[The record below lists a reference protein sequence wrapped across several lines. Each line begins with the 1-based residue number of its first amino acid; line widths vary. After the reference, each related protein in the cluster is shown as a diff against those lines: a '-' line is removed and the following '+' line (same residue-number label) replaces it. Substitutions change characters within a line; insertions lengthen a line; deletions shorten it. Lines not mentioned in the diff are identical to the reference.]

1 MRRNSSWSI
10 YKRECGYPPDSHWP
24 RLIVIAHLKTLK
36 DKGKGRAPSNFV
48 DGLEDDIV
56 PGPEVNLGYDEP
68 VALEDESD
76 DNDSDFES
84 FDSGDEDYSDTS
96 LPNVRKWPNKR
107 TSRVNTRHFDDP
119 KVKQIVFPAAATD
132 SIIRDFNF
140 MSGGASTS
148 AGSSGHNISRST
160 GFVAPTEIYYVDSDV
175 VPDSEPE
182 PDLLEPIV
190 QVGWMLGNGK
200 ESNNGQWK
208 PEYDPNDIQDV
219 YLARREAR
227 KRARLEKQDMRM
239 LEYQL
244 GRRLTYV
251 GLAGIFYSVIYPF

>member
-1 MRRNSSWSI
+1 
-10 YKRECGYPPDSHWP
+10 
-24 RLIVIAHLKTLK
+24 LIVIAHLKTLK

-56 PGPEVNLGYDEP
+56 SDPEVNLGYDEP
-68 VALEDESD
+68 MALEDESD

-84 FDSGDEDYSDTS
+84 FDSGDQDYSDTS
-96 LPNVRKWPNKR
+96 LPNVRKFPKKR

-119 KVKQIVFPAAATD
+119 EEVEQIVFPAAAAD
-132 SIIRDFNF
+132 SIRDFNF

-160 GFVAPTEIYYVDSDV
+160 RFVAPTEIYYVDTDV

-190 QVGWMLGNGK
+190 QMGWMLGKGK
-200 ESNNGQWK
+200 ESNSGQWK
-208 PEYDPNDIQDV
+208 PEYDADDIQDV
-219 YLARREAR
+219 YSARKEAR

-251 GLAGIFYSVIYPF
+251 GLACIFIP

>member
-48 DGLEDDIV
+48 DGL
-56 PGPEVNLGYDEP
+56 
-68 VALEDESD
+68 
-76 DNDSDFES
+76 ES

-208 PEYDPNDIQDV
+208 PEYDPDDIQDV